1 MIAKHGEW
9 FAEPLNDATGVRLI
23 KTTADDMREVVPV
36 PLDERRDGDIAVLAT
51 EMAVF
56 SDVLITR
63 SEVHVCAMG
72 LQRPYKKGMVADVH
86 INHTLILTMQ
96 LIASMEQLPPTR
108 ERPRYGVAHL
118 TAPMPRSMRDNRD
131 DDDRR
136 LNTKNLLL
144 PVFTE
149 LTGPLTVRPFGQ
161 HPERHVDGV
170 FMLRGCCNLVARPG
184 SPRKLLANPS
194 DVATLAALRGY
205 HQKIIPFEEGSE
217 RFWPDKARG
226 ALQKLADALE
236 QRWAEIATRH

>member
-9 FAEPLNDATGVRLI
+9 FAEPLNYATGVRLI
-23 KTTADDMREVVPV
+23 KTTADDMRDVVPV
-36 PLDERRDGDIAVLAT
+36 PLDERREGDIAVLAT

-56 SDVLITR
+56 SDVLVTR

-72 LQRPYKKGMVADVH
+72 LQRQGVAGVH
-86 INHTLILTMQ
+86 ISRMLILTMQ
-96 LIASMEQLPPTR
+96 LIAAMERLPPAGK
-108 ERPRYGVAHL
+108 PRHVVTHL
-118 TAPMPRSMRDNRD
+118 TVPMPQSVRDNSA

-144 PVFTE
+144 PVFTT
-149 LTGPLTVRPFGQ
+149 LPGPLTVRSFGQ

-184 SPRKLLANPS
+184 SPRELLANPS

-205 HQKIIPFEEGSE
+205 HHKIIPCEEGRE
-217 RFWPDKARG
+217 RFWPDEARG
-226 ALQKLADALE
+226 ALQKLAVDLE
-236 QRWAEIATRH
+236 QRWAEVATRH